1 MVDFGAKLKM
11 LRTTKGLT
19 QIELGKTLGLTKS
32 MISAYEMGSRYPS
45 YSILIKIAAYFDVT
59 TDFLLGA
66 DTKQGIDI
74 SGLSEANMKLVI
86 NLIYALREK
95 Q

>member
-1 MVDFGAKLKM
+1 MVDFGSKLKM
-11 LRTTKGLT
+11 LRMTKGLT
-19 QIELGKTLGLTKS
+19 QIQLGNILDLTKS

-45 YSILIKIAAYFDVT
+45 YSSLIKIAAYFGVT

-66 DTKQGIDI
+66 DINQGIDI
-74 SGLSEANMKLVI
+74 SGLSEANMKLII
-86 NLIYALREK
+86 NLIQALKEK